1 MSDELI
7 SSAVGRPA
15 DDVTLS
21 CDDLQLNKHP
31 SDEAAVTRS
40 PSSVAMLPSQ
50 ALVVVG
56 FDSGEVQCYSMPGA
70 GGKNY
75 YNYFTRKN
83 QTVKMIRR
91 GWWV

>member
-70 GGKNY
+70 GG
-75 YNYFTRKN
+75 
-83 QTVKMIRR
+83 
-91 GWWV
+91 